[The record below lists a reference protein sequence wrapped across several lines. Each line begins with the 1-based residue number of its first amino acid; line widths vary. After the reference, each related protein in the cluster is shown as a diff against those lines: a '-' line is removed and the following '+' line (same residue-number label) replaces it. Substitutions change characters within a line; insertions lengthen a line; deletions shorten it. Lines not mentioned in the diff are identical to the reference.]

1 MSDSYLIV
9 GGSSDIAR
17 VVATNL
23 LSSGKHVTL
32 VARDESRV
40 SDLISQGA
48 KAIIGDSLEQE
59 IIAEAIE
66 AAMASGG
73 GKISGVAHLVGSIAI
88 RPPML

>member
-40 SDLISQGA
+40 SDLNLKIRIQVTSEIRD
-48 KAIIGDSLEQE
+48 AIRQANGLICKLKS
-59 IIAEAIE
+59 
-66 AAMASGG
+66 S
-73 GKISGVAHLVGSIAI
+73 SIA
-88 RPPML
+88 LLGLCSHHLQ